1 MILPTLYKEKL
12 QHIRGML
19 YQVNAVNISL
29 YMIGMKK
36 RDDKLVADTNECLS
50 EILKQLDAL
59 IQETEKG

>member
-12 QHIRGML
+12 QHIRHML

-59 IQETEKG
+59 IQETEK